1 MSSREVSIIV
11 LHGRKEENQN
21 QESFGSLFFVAAP
34 FSFFS
39 SVEGSQTKIAKDR
52 KATTPFPLRCQE
64 IFFKDADPSEAKVA
78 EIRRAITSLF
88 LQLFHSLIR
97 KCQDYVQR
105 TTHQKSFGRGG
116 QRRVAR
122 LGRKKLAEQTTFK
135 QI

>member
-1 MSSREVSIIV
+1 MLYSFHD
-11 LHGRKEENQN
+11 HGKRRGCFGTLFF
-21 QESFGSLFFVAAP
+21 SFG
-34 FSFFS
+34 
-39 SVEGSQTKIAKDR
+39 EGVQTKIAKDR
-52 KATTPFPLRCQE
+52 NATTPFPLRSTE
-64 IFFKDADPSEAKVA
+64 IFLTPQMWCVVKVA
-78 EIRRAITSLF
+78 EIRRAIISLF

-97 KCQDYVQR
+97 KCQDYIQR

>member
-1 MSSREVSIIV
+1 MSSQEVSIIV

-21 QESFGSLFFVAAP
+21 QESFGSLFFWC
-34 FSFFS
+34 SSSGFFFLCRRFADKNRK
-39 SVEGSQTKIAKDR
+39 GSQ
-52 KATTPFPLRCQE
+52 ATTPFPLRCQE
-64 IFFKDADPSEAKVA
+64 IFLKSQMPSVVKVA
-78 EIRRAITSLF
+78 EICRAITSLF
-88 LQLFHSLIR
+88 LQLFHSLIC

>member
-1 MSSREVSIIV
+1 MLSREVSIIV

-21 QESFGSLFFVAAP
+21 QESFGSLFFGAAALD
-34 FSFFS
+34 FFS
-39 SVEGSQTKIAKDR
+39 CVEGSQTKIAKDR
-52 KATTPFPLRCQE
+52 KRPLRFLCDLPK
-64 IFFKDADPSEAKVA
+64 FFLKPQIPSVAKVA
-78 EIRRAITSLF
+78 EICRAITSLF
-88 LQLFHSLIR
+88 LQLFHSLIC
-97 KCQDYVQR
+97 KSQDYFQR